1 MGRYWTTL
9 LTVLFCLFCTMN
21 VKGAATYPSAI
32 STLVQAAFDPVYW
45 LTTFH
50 HMDLSRQVR
59 SRWLRLLPD
68 FLTGQLRLRPAHWR
82 IHSESPISFHG

>member
-1 MGRYWTTL
+1 MERYRKVLSVIL
-9 LTVLFCLFCTMN
+9 LCCLSA
-21 VKGAATYPSAI
+21 VSVRGAATYPSAV

-59 SRWLRLLPD
+59 SRWLRLLPH
-68 FLTGQLRLRPAHWR
+68 FLTGRLRLRPAHW
-82 IHSESPISFHG
+82 